1 MRGMLC
7 FLIDFVGNLKFFI
20 RVYGSACVFVG
31 DGLQL
36 CGFFFFCRKIS
47 CDEGNGLL
55 LGFY

>member
-31 DGLQL
+31 DELQL
-36 CGFFFFCRKIS
+36 CGFFFVGKLVVMKGMGC
-47 CDEGNGLL
+47 C
-55 LGFY
+55 